1 MATDAVQTSEAPS
14 ATHAN
19 ESETNTNE
27 EISED
32 ENLDYNTFAA
42 LSSEQILYGMDER
55 LIAPVV
61 DNIEGIH
68 LYSEN
73 EGSMIIDLTVDGKD
87 IEETISVFE
96 QELGISFDDDNQ
108 GNIPDTNF
116 SLYIHHM
123 NDLLIVRYVGS
134 DFGITQPKDYFDA
147 LPPDALPKISES
159 TDADFYDMFFDLEG
173 AIVLNVT
180 YSFNSGSSEEI
191 IIDFVDKLSGYD
203 NFVSEDNNHY
213 VDAEIDSNL
222 KIESTIEDNSI
233 IEMITLTN
241 KNIVNSNGYETD
253 DSYYSKAHAFIE
265 ETLFRNLISI
275 YLEPVLEHIT
285 SFEYYYDLQDG
296 EVLRVYSDISATEM
310 VFLLGN
316 SDMDV
321 QVSESGFEEITLTYP
336 NAEGTVV
343 FKEDSIFFEG
353 FDLSCLKSGEI
364 FTVFPEELFPKIA
377 EEQGELA
384 GIDIALY
391 EDGTINILRQIHYN
405 GSDQQYLIQNYKNE
419 VAAEYANNHHK
430 LDGNDVYECSL
441 SKGGELRIEMNSY
454 MICTGVILSSPSSA
468 TNLLD
473 EGEIDNFMI
482 TDTSQK
488 LFYLLKDYIY
498 DIQISIADGEE
509 MRFLNDNGEF
519 YMADK
524 DESLLYMF
532 MFDNNIDLDKLTDE
546 ISNAFPDFITRSEE
560 NGAEQW
566 WAFEENQV
574 FCLFKQFEY
583 EYACACITLN
593 DYTVTEDCELFECE
607 NNAEMKDFLSVPSE
621 FKNIESRSIDIKI
634 ETYNDGGIIVNYYN
648 ELFVNDLS
656 YSEVISILENHFT
669 ENMGEYEKISEGRY
683 TTLMSAENES
693 TIYIDDNNDY
703 VRVYIGLIR

>member
-1 MATDAVQTSEAPS
+1 MKIIKKVVILVIILVTLSGCVREMSDEEILERAKEIENSMATDAVQTSEAPS
-14 ATHAN
+14 ATPSDSTRD
-19 ESETNTNE
+19 ES
-27 EISED
+27 IS
-32 ENLDYNTFAA
+32 N
-42 LSSEQILYGMDER
+42 SIEQILEKEENTEIDDSNYSK
-55 LIAPVV
+55 
-61 DNIEGIH
+61 
-68 LYSEN
+68 LY
-73 EGSMIIDLTVDGKD
+73 VA
-87 IEETISVFE
+87 IEEALFS
-96 QELGISFDDDNQ
+96 
-108 GNIPDTNF
+108 NF
-116 SLYIHHM
+116 I
-123 NDLLIVRYVGS
+123 N
-134 DFGITQPKDYFDA
+134 
-147 LPPDALPKISES
+147 
-159 TDADFYDMFFDLEG
+159 
-173 AIVLNVT
+173 
-180 YSFNSGSSEEI
+180 
-191 IIDFVDKLSGYD
+191 
-203 NFVSEDNNHY
+203 
-213 VDAEIDSNL
+213 
-222 KIESTIEDNSI
+222 
-233 IEMITLTN
+233 
-241 KNIVNSNGYETD
+241 
-253 DSYYSKAHAFIE
+253 
-265 ETLFRNLISI
+265 I

-285 SFEYYYDLQDG
+285 SFEYYYDIKDG
-296 EVLRVYSDISATEM
+296 EVLRVYSDISAMEM

-321 QVSESGFEEITLTYP
+321 QVSESGFEEITLNYT

-364 FTVFPEELFPKIA
+364 FTIFPEELFPEVA

-391 EDGTINILRQIHYN
+391 EDGTINISRQIHYN
-405 GSDQQYLIQNYKNE
+405 GSDQQYLIQDYKDE
-419 VAAEYANNHHK
+419 VAMEYATSHHK

-454 MICTGVILSSPSSA
+454 MVSTSVVLSSSA
-468 TNLLD
+468 SAINLLD
-473 EGEIDNFMI
+473 EEEIEDFMI
-482 TDTSQK
+482 TDTSKK
-488 LFYLLKDYIY
+488 LFYLLKEYIY

-532 MFDNNIDLDKLTDE
+532 MFDNNIDLDELTEE

-607 NNAEMKDFLSVPSE
+607 NKAEMKDFLSVPSE

-634 ETYNDGGIIVNYYN
+634 ETYDDGGIIVNYYN

-683 TTLMSAENES
+683 TTLMSTENES
-693 TIYIDDNNDY
+693 IINIDNNDD
-703 VRVYIGLIR
+703 YIGVFIGLTR

>member
-1 MATDAVQTSEAPS
+1 MKIIKTMIALIIAAAMLSGCVREMSDEEILERAKEIENSMATDAVQTSEAPS
-14 ATHAN
+14 ATPSDSTRD
-19 ESETNTNE
+19 ES
-27 EISED
+27 IS
-32 ENLDYNTFAA
+32 N
-42 LSSEQILYGMDER
+42 SIEQILEKEENTEIDDSNYSK
-55 LIAPVV
+55 
-61 DNIEGIH
+61 
-68 LYSEN
+68 LY
-73 EGSMIIDLTVDGKD
+73 VA
-87 IEETISVFE
+87 IEEALFS
-96 QELGISFDDDNQ
+96 
-108 GNIPDTNF
+108 NF
-116 SLYIHHM
+116 I
-123 NDLLIVRYVGS
+123 N
-134 DFGITQPKDYFDA
+134 
-147 LPPDALPKISES
+147 
-159 TDADFYDMFFDLEG
+159 
-173 AIVLNVT
+173 
-180 YSFNSGSSEEI
+180 
-191 IIDFVDKLSGYD
+191 
-203 NFVSEDNNHY
+203 
-213 VDAEIDSNL
+213 
-222 KIESTIEDNSI
+222 
-233 IEMITLTN
+233 
-241 KNIVNSNGYETD
+241 
-253 DSYYSKAHAFIE
+253 
-265 ETLFRNLISI
+265 I

-285 SFEYYYDLQDG
+285 SFEYYYDIKDG
-296 EVLRVYSDISATEM
+296 EVLRVYSDISAMEM

-321 QVSESGFEEITLTYP
+321 QVSESGFEEITLNYT

-364 FTVFPEELFPKIA
+364 FTIFPEELFPEVA

-391 EDGTINILRQIHYN
+391 EDGTINISRQIHYN
-405 GSDQQYLIQNYKNE
+405 GSDQQYLIQDYKDE
-419 VAAEYANNHHK
+419 VAMEYATSHHK

-454 MICTGVILSSPSSA
+454 MVSTSVVLSSSA
-468 TNLLD
+468 SAINLLD
-473 EGEIDNFMI
+473 EEEIEDFMI
-482 TDTSQK
+482 TDTSKK
-488 LFYLLKDYIY
+488 LFYLLKEYIY

-532 MFDNNIDLDKLTDE
+532 MFDNNIDLDELTEE

-607 NNAEMKDFLSVPSE
+607 NKAEMKDFLSVPSE

-634 ETYNDGGIIVNYYN
+634 ETYDDGGIIVNYYN

-683 TTLMSAENES
+683 TTLMSTENES
-693 TIYIDDNNDY
+693 IINIDNNDD
-703 VRVYIGLIR
+703 YIGVFIGLTR